1 MSKLFKRTNVLILLI
16 IILYYVKQIINY
28 IMEQKND
35 ERTQNSSN
43 SNSNNS
49 NNETETNN
57 NNVKLISQ
65 LSNNNI
71 LSEFIDK
78 LFSKKENPDSKQEE
92 DFGDDDYDTNNPDIP
107 PPHKGKPSRMAIF
120 LENQKYTWAKEGRA
134 IITKGTISFSHK
146 DKKILKTLLLSSI
159 PEDLRKDV
167 TYFYYNN
174 I

>member
-1 MSKLFKRTNVLILLI
+1 MSEIKIIKKNFLTLKSMPRNSKNESDIRIKQMQTELNKDAVLS
-16 IILYYVKQIINY
+16 KT
-28 IMEQKND
+28 M
-35 ERTQNSSN
+35 S
-43 SNSNNS
+43 
-49 NNETETNN
+49 
-57 NNVKLISQ
+57 LISDKKYT
-65 LSNNNI
+65 LSTMKDI
-71 LSEFIDK
+71 LFYLI
-78 LFSKKENPDSKQEE
+78 KQK

-107 PPHKGKPSRMAIF
+107 TPHKGKPSRMAIF